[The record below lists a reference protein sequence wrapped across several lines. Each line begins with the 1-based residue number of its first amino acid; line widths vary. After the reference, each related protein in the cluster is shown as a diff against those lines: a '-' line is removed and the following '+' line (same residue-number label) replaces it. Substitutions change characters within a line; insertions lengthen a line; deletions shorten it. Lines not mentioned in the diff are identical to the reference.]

1 MGVGGRV
8 ILIILFIDKD
18 DNWSLNI
25 IVGRIFIFYLRLK
38 VGMGRF
44 TREGRVKL
52 GFVREVGKRYVI
64 KGEI

>member
-1 MGVGGRV
+1 MGAGGRAT
-8 ILIILFIDKD
+8 LTTLSTDKD

-25 IVGRIFIFYLRLK
+25 TVGRTPTPHLRLK
-38 VGMGRF
+38 VGMGRL

-52 GFVREVGKRYVI
+52 GLVREAGKRYAT